1 MESSIMQLDNITT
14 AYSEIADYI
23 QATEGKCVLILG
35 PGLSVNPQG
44 TSYKSYFREIAA
56 NRRNGTFTY
65 FENENLFAFNDEGT
79 LKNTRRLVKEFY
91 KTSGDTGL
99 LEMIARIRFP
109 LVINVCP
116 DLAINKIYDA
126 LGIEYASAYFSKD
139 AGPKFKDL
147 PYPSKEKPVIYNIF
161 GSVDTDTSLI
171 LNYSKLYETIQYL
184 LPDNSLP
191 ESIETFLKQSSGFL
205 LLGMRFDSW
214 YYQLICHKLKL
225 KDYNSPKI
233 NLSASCS
240 NDTDAV
246 SVIMRDN
253 FEIDFTNDN
262 SMQAIGRLINECN
275 NNPRALRDITSLG
288 IYSLFVSY
296 AWKDNEATE
305 SVSRE
310 TFVDWSEKF
319 SGLLQQKSLQFYRDH
334 NDLKF
339 GDSIDSFMTRIGK
352 GKILIRVISDKY
364 LKSRYCMTEALRMD
378 KYSDSE
384 QRIFTVVWEDAD
396 LANEIKYR
404 DYWKEKCQSI
414 LEDIQKKLDNDN
426 YDHAVG
432 IYRFLPKFITRLND
446 EISLRI
452 GRDDFIV
459 NGQTGEIEIIETR
472 KKEFEKFI
480 DAIITKLKD

>member
-1 MESSIMQLDNITT
+1 MQVDNITT

-23 QATEGKCVLILG
+23 QATEGKCALILG
-35 PGLSVNPQG
+35 PGLSVNQQG
-44 TSYKSYFREIAA
+44 TSYKSYFREIATSK
-56 NRRNGTFTY
+56 NNGIFTY

-91 KTSGDTGL
+91 KTSGDKGL

-109 LVINVCP
+109 LIINVCP
-116 DLAINKIYDA
+116 DLALNNIYDE

-147 PYPSKEKPVIYNIF
+147 SYPSKEKPVIYNIF

-191 ESIETFLKQSSGFL
+191 ESIETFLKQASGFL

-225 KDYNSPKI
+225 KDYNSPKV
-233 NLSASCS
+233 NLSASSS
-240 NDTDAV
+240 NDTDTV

-275 NNPRALRDITSLG
+275 NNRKALRDITSLG

-296 AWKDNEATE
+296 AWKDNDATD
-305 SVSRE
+305 SINRE
-310 TFVDWSEKF
+310 TVVDWLEKF
-319 SGLLQQKSLQFYRDH
+319 SGLSQEKSLQFYRDH

-378 KYSDSE
+378 KYSDNE
-384 QRIFTVVWEDAD
+384 QRIFTVIWEDAN
-396 LANEIKYR
+396 LKNEIKYR
-404 DYWKEKCQSI
+404 DYWREKCQSI
-414 LEDIQKKLDNDN
+414 LEDIEKKLDNDN
-426 YDHAVG
+426 YDHAVD
-432 IYRFLPKFITRLND
+432 IYRFLPKFINRLND

-452 GRDDFIV
+452 GQNDFIA
-459 NGQTGEIEIIETR
+459 NGQTGDIEIIETR
-472 KKEFEKFI
+472 KKEFEEFVN
-480 DAIITKLKD
+480 AIVTKIKD